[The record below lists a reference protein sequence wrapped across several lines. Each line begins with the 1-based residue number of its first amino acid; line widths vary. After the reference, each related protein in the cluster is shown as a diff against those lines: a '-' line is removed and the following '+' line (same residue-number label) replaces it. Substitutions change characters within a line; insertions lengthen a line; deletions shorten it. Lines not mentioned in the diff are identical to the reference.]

1 MLLYLTR
8 GNQEP
13 LIPIQYFNEPDII
26 LGAYKQLDHMGTEP
40 IRIAK
45 VVCNVPNLY
54 QYLSN
59 INMSN
64 GQTIQQL
71 SVLEYFVDRM
81 DENEAKVFAGALDS
95 ESINGLADIITVA
108 KNLHLYELIP
118 NVTNDTELGQY
129 LAEHDLLNIAYP
141 QETSQH
147 WDLTAIG
154 IAYYSDH
161 GGAYTEDGYVLRKGE
176 LGARKDKVF
185 CIQLQNEN
193 KQTAFLNLPANNAE
207 LQKVCS
213 KLCIEDFS
221 EATLVGFSSPIPHL
235 EELIPTDC
243 FSVTAANELAQS
255 IQAMLQTNG
264 DLLKYKAILE
274 YECPKTFPEA
284 AEYRNELDSY
294 AIVETS
300 NEEYARKAL
309 EEIGADQE
317 LLDTIDGY
325 MDFEAFGKHQKAED
339 GIRNTRFGEIG
350 QVSYDSQQMQNYQ
363 ME

>member
-161 GGAYTEDGYVLRKGE
+161 VVLTRKMGM
-176 LGARKDKVF
+176 F
-185 CIQLQNEN
+185 CERVSWEHEKIRCFASNFKMRTS
-193 KQTAFLNLPANNAE
+193 KQH
-207 LQKVCS
+207 
-213 KLCIEDFS
+213 
-221 EATLVGFSSPIPHL
+221 SSIFPQI
-235 EELIPTDC
+235 TQSC
-243 FSVTAANELAQS
+243 KRSAASFA
-255 IQAMLQTNG
+255 
-264 DLLKYKAILE
+264 
-274 YECPKTFPEA
+274 
-284 AEYRNELDSY
+284 
-294 AIVETS
+294 
-300 NEEYARKAL
+300 
-309 EEIGADQE
+309 
-317 LLDTIDGY
+317 
-325 MDFEAFGKHQKAED
+325 
-339 GIRNTRFGEIG
+339 
-350 QVSYDSQQMQNYQ
+350 
-363 ME
+363 